1 MSRGWTDKTSISSSG
16 EDPMLTTHTTAGLDQ
31 VAVSIQADWA
41 CVWIRV
47 EGPIDKNSIPL
58 VMPVVEDACDRTP
71 RKLILLLQGSTY
83 QQQNLDDLLGQ
94 VSVLTRDCGVKL
106 VVQEA
111 KVRQSSGPHRWP
123 RWSFATR
130 RARSTSTT

>member
-1 MSRGWTDKTSISSSG
+1 
-16 EDPMLTTHTTAGLDQ
+16 MLTTHTTAGLDQ

-58 VMPVVEDACDRTP
+58 VMPVVEDACERTP
-71 RKLILLLQGSTY
+71 RKLILLLQGPTE
-83 QQQNLDDLLGQ
+83 QQNLDDLLAQ
-94 VSVLTRDCGVKL
+94 VLVLTRDCGVKL
-106 VVQEA
+106 VVQEL
-111 KVRQSSGPHRWP
+111 KVRQSSGSQRWP

-130 RARSTSTT
+130 RARWASTP